1 MITHFVASNNINS
14 FSYNYEGQNL
24 YIGFTGLKL
33 GCRQACFLHQDF
45 HTELI
50 IDFLVFLSYSRVF
63 VACQLTHPSLVPAAL
78 TFLSLVLLSDYPLS
92 DSVIV
97 KLSVSFLWLH
107 LRLIHIT
114 QANLSTLN
122 NLLITSAKSF
132 FFFRQKHAQTLG
144 IRIWVSLEAMI

>member
-1 MITHFVASNNINS
+1 MITHFVASNNTNS
-14 FSYNYEGQNL
+14 FFYNYEGQNL
-24 YIGFTGLKL
+24 YIGLTGLKL

-97 KLSVSFLWLH
+97 KLSVSFLWLV
-107 LRLIHIT
+107 LRLIHTT

-122 NLLITSAKSF
+122 NLLITSAKAF